1 MAAKYVPRNIG
12 QTGLRYTQS
21 TLMDDEQASEI
32 RWPKSLSTFD
42 KMKSDPI
49 VSGSLFLIKQYIRK
63 VEWGVEPY
71 GGLEATEEDNRRAKI
86 VEYSLFKNL
95 ERPFDEV
102 IADILS
108 FIDYGFGFHEPTY
121 KMYKGNIVW
130 KDFPAR
136 SQKTI
141 TGWKFDKQGYLES
154 IEQTYLNST
163 SVTGSVKSKVEIP
176 YKRLLHFRTDAER
189 NNPLGRSILKNAYRP
204 YFMKTKAEYLEGVGL
219 ERDLGGLPLLE
230 LPAEYF
236 AADPTEDPEKYE
248 TFKNFVKV
256 VENARNNEQ
265 AGIIIPSDTDESGK
279 KLFDFKLL
287 SSNAPSRIDASKVIE
302 RYDYRIAQSMLSDF
316 LLMGSSSTGS
326 FALSDNKVGTF
337 LQSLEAYLEII
348 SEQFNRK
355 AIKRLYELNGWDA
368 ENTCELVHDPI
379 GKDNINDLGSYLK
392 AVDGYVTADESLENE
407 LRRRANLPMKDKSS
421 LYLDAPSSIHQA
433 QSQRIGMQAAADRSG
448 TSSENS
454 SEEPDNDSEQDSM
467 DTIEKALTD
476 LLQGNYNGEA

>member
-1 MAAKYVPRNIG
+1 MADKYVPRNIG

-21 TLMDDEQASEI
+21 TLIDDELASEI
-32 RWPKSLSTFD
+32 RWPKSLTTYD

-63 VEWGVEPY
+63 VDWDIKPH
-71 GGLEATEEDNRRAKI
+71 GGLEATEEDKRKADI
-86 VEYSLFKNL
+86 VKYSLFKNL
-95 ERPFDEV
+95 DRPFDEV

-121 KMYKGNIVW
+121 KLYKGNIVW

-141 TGWKFDKQGYLES
+141 TGWKFEKDGSLKS
-154 IEQTYLNST
+154 IEQTYPNST
-163 SVTGSVKSKVEIP
+163 FATGSTKTKVEIP
-176 YKRLLHFRTDAER
+176 YNRLLHFRTDAER
-189 NNPLGRSILKNAYRP
+189 DNPLGRSILKNAFEA
-204 YFMKTKAEYLEGVGL
+204 YFKKRKAEYLEGVGL
-219 ERDLGGLPLLE
+219 ERDLGGLPLLK

-236 AADPTEDPEKYE
+236 AADPSEDPDKYA
-248 TFKNFVKV
+248 TFMNFVKV

-265 AGIIIPSDTDESGK
+265 AGIIIPSDVDESGK
-279 KLFDFKLL
+279 PLFEFELL
-287 SSNAPSRIDASKVIE
+287 SSSAPSRIDASKVIE

-316 LLMGSSSTGS
+316 LLMGSSSSGS

-355 AIKRLYELNGWDA
+355 AIKRLYKLNGWDDT
-368 ENTCELVHDPI
+368 NTCELVHEPI
-379 GKDNINDLGSYLK
+379 GKDNIKDLGDYLK
-392 AVDGYVTADESLENE
+392 SVDGYVTADATLEDE
-407 LRRRANLPMKDKSS
+407 LRRRANLPLKDRSS
-421 LYLDAPSSIHQA
+421 QYLDSPSSIHQA

-448 TSSENS
+448 SSGNDPDET
-454 SEEPDNDSEQDSM
+454 SEEESPDII
-467 DTIEKALTD
+467 TKALND
-476 LLQGNYNGEA
+476 LLVGNYEGEA